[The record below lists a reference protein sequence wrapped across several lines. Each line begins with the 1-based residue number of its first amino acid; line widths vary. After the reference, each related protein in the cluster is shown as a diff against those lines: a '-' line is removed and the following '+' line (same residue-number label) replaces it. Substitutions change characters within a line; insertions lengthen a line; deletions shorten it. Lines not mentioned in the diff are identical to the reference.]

1 MDGHVV
7 DRSLSRDLSGE
18 PPERFRLTP
27 LVAGLVVAIIASVC
41 FEVPAVASD
50 AQKSQPTSSVKAVDR
65 VSAVT
70 IPSGP
75 VKGVVLGESWEVR
88 RAKISGDKL
97 SLYADPTK
105 GVPVLEVEGLT
116 EALHSSLG
124 KDLLEKA
131 LSGDKVAQAKLQAIP
146 ARPPLESGRIAFDK
160 EDGLLAITKAQIK
173 RTNGQIYHCDAPL
186 PLVIEFGKK
195 ANGKLP
201 LAIYLRNDGILGGQ
215 DEQIL
220 LAGHVEATVE

>member
-1 MDGHVV
+1 M
-7 DRSLSRDLSGE
+7 
-18 PPERFRLTP
+18 RLMWSKRKT
-27 LVAGLVVAIIASVC
+27 
-41 FEVPAVASD
+41 
-50 AQKSQPTSSVKAVDR
+50 
-65 VSAVT
+65 
-70 IPSGP
+70 
-75 VKGVVLGESWEVR
+75 
-88 RAKISGDKL
+88 
-97 SLYADPTK
+97 
-105 GVPVLEVEGLT
+105 
-116 EALHSSLG
+116 
-124 KDLLEKA
+124 DLLEKA

-146 ARPPLESGRIAFDK
+146 ARPPLESARIAFDK

-220 LAGHVEATVE
+220 LAGHIEAAVE